1 MPHYACLCYPYTYC
15 TYIYIYI
22 NNYIY
27 TQYYSSFSVFPE
39 SVLPLGDVLISDPA
53 L

>member
-1 MPHYACLCYPYTYC
+1 MHVYVIHTHIVH
-15 TYIYIYI
+15 IYIYI